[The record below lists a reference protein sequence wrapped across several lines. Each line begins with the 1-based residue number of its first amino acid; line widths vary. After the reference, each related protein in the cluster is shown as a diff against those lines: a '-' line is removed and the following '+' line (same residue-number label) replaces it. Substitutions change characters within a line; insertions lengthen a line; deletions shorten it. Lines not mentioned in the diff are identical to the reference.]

1 MCYHI
6 EAVGTLNRSVVP
18 TSHMEK
24 ILVVDDSAED
34 RETAAACLRDHG
46 MVPLFAANGKEAL
59 DVIASQPPDAVL
71 TDLNMPEMTGL
82 ELVERMRSKYPRM
95 PVVLMTSQGSEES
108 AVSALKAG
116 ALSYVPKKELRNNL
130 CDAMAIVVSAVEVK
144 RHREKTRAMLERSE
158 SHYIVGCDL
167 HAAAALVSHL
177 EGNLDRLHFCDDTGL
192 FQVGTAL
199 GEALGNAVDHGCL
212 ELDSEVREEATAE
225 YAKLRQQRA
234 AQAPWCNRK
243 VRVTERITANEA
255 SYTIVDE
262 GSGFDVSSVPDPRD
276 PENLLRASG
285 RGLMLI
291 RTFMDEVT
299 FNDRGNEITL
309 KKKRAA

>member
-1 MCYHI
+1 
-6 EAVGTLNRSVVP
+6 
-18 TSHMEK
+18 MEK
-24 ILVVDDSAED
+24 ILVVDDSAGD
-34 RETAAACLRDHG
+34 RETAASCLRDHG
-46 MVPLFAANGKEAL
+46 MVPIFAANGREAL

-71 TDLNMPEMTGL
+71 TDLHMPEMDGL
-82 ELVERMRSKYPRM
+82 ELVERMRAKYPRM
-95 PVVLMTSQGSEES
+95 PVVLMTSQGSEET

-144 RHREKTRAMLERSE
+144 RHREKTRAMLEQCEAR
-158 SHYIVGCDL
+158 YVVGCDL

-177 EGNLDRLHFCDDTGL
+177 EGNLDRLHFCDDTTL

-212 ELDSEVREEATAE
+212 ELDSELREEATAE
-225 YAKLRQQRA
+225 YAKLRQERA
-234 AQAPWCNRK
+234 AKTPWCDRK
-243 VRVTERITANEA
+243 VRVTERITPDWA
-255 SYTIVDE
+255 SYTITDE
-262 GSGFDVSSVPDPRD
+262 GAGFDVSSVPDPRD

-291 RTFMDEVT
+291 RTFMDEVA